1 MEIRFEEIKSLVPQR
16 YPFLMVDRVLSLEQ
30 GERAVA
36 IKNVTG
42 NELFFTGHFPNMAV
56 MPGALIM
63 ESLAQTAII
72 LFRKSYEL
80 FRKSYETDSEIKVN
94 DKVYVFG
101 GVTARFL
108 NPVVP
113 GDQLQL
119 EVRMIK
125 AISDGGVVEGKAT
138 VDGEKVATATLTF
151 GVKRVEDLL
160 ST

>member
-1 MEIRFEEIKSLVPQR
+1 MEIRFEEIKSLIPQR

-72 LFRKSYEL
+72 LFRKSYE
-80 FRKSYETDSEIKVN
+80 TDSEIKVN

-101 GVTARFL
+101 GVTARLL

-125 AISDGGVVEGKAT
+125 AISDGGVVEGTAT
-138 VDGEKVATATLTF
+138 VDGKKVATATLTF